1 MVYTRVVCFL
11 CLLDHAEVG
20 VGGANLIAS
29 HFEHMVHVLS
39 CNSLKVLLTTYHV
52 CTGLWDAAQ
61 LDMDVLAS
69 PTSKLSA

>member
-1 MVYTRVVCFL
+1 MVSVVRGVVCFL
-11 CLLDHAEVG
+11 SVLEVG
-20 VGGANLIAS
+20 VGGAKLTVGS
-29 HFEHMVHVLS
+29 HTLS
-39 CNSLKVLLTTYHV
+39 TGYMIVMQEPKVLLTTYLV